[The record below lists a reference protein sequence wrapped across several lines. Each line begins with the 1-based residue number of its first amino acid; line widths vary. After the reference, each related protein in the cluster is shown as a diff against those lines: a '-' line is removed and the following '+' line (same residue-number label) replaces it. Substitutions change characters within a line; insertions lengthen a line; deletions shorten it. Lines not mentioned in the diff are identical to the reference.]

1 MSIPITRQEYDKRP
15 NVTTKTIT
23 SRGDGSNLYNV
34 TETMHGNG
42 NVSIVSDLVTKNI
55 VQTDNSNIVNGN
67 NISDTQGS
75 SSQWVNEASEIS
87 SNSSYR
93 VVGNPANLRNGFF
106 RETDIA
112 KQKIIAMRSGFNDD
126 RNETDLIPDLGLAEM
141 PNEIVKNVTV
151 IDKDTALC
159 DNSPNLPTTG
169 NLFSDIVIMAA
180 NEIAKMTEA
189 MSKISLKSSLKQS
202 ELAAKNKVEKIEK
215 IIESVESLP
224 DSFSKEKLK
233 KAISEGNF
241 GAIFASPSN
250 EDKDKK
256 SIYDKDQY
264 VAAAVDASK
273 EMMSA
278 ERALQ

>member
-15 NVTTKTIT
+15 NVTTKTTT
-23 SRGDGSNLYNV
+23 SRGNGSNLYNV
-34 TETMHGNG
+34 TETVHGNG
-42 NVSIVSDLVTKNI
+42 NVSIVSDLITRNI
-55 VQTDNSNIVNGN
+55 VQTDSSNTVNGN

-75 SSQWVNEASEIS
+75 SSQWVNEAAEIS

-93 VVGNPANLRNGFF
+93 IVGDPANLRNGFF

-126 RNETDLIPDLGLAEM
+126 RNDTDLLPDLELTSM
-141 PNEIVKNVTV
+141 PGEIVKNITV

-159 DNSPNLPTTG
+159 DNSINLPTTG
-169 NLFSDIVIMAA
+169 NLFTDIIIMAT
-180 NEIAKMTEA
+180 NEIEKMLEA
-189 MSKISLKSSLKQS
+189 ISKISLKSSLKQA
-202 ELAAKNKVEKIEK
+202 ELATKNRIEKVEKL
-215 IIESVESLP
+215 IESIENLP
-224 DSFSKEKLK
+224 DSVSKEKLK
-233 KAISEGNF
+233 KAILEGNF
-241 GAIFASPSN
+241 NAIFASPSN

-273 EMMSA
+273 EMISA

>member
-15 NVTTKTIT
+15 NVTTKTTT

-55 VQTDNSNIVNGN
+55 VQTDNSNTVNGN

-112 KQKIIAMRSGFNDD
+112 KQKVIAMRSGFNDD

-141 PNEIVKNVTV
+141 PGEIVKNVTV

-159 DNSPNLPTTG
+159 DNSLNLPTTG
-169 NLFSDIVIMAA
+169 NLFADIAIMAA

-189 MSKISLKSSLKQS
+189 MSKISLKSALKQA
-202 ELAAKNKVEKIEK
+202 ELVAKNKVEKIEK
-215 IIESVESLP
+215 VIESIESLP
-224 DSFSKEKLK
+224 DSFSKERLK
-233 KAISEGNF
+233 NAIMEGNF
-241 GAIFASPSN
+241 SAIFSSPSN

-256 SIYDKDQY
+256 SVYDKDQY

>member
-1 MSIPITRQEYDKRP
+1 MSVPITRQEYDKRP
-15 NVTTKTIT
+15 NVTTKTTT

-42 NVSIVSDLVTKNI
+42 NVSIVSDLVTKDI
-55 VQTDNSNIVNGN
+55 VQTDKSNTVNGN

-141 PNEIVKNVTV
+141 PSEILKNVTV

-169 NLFSDIVIMAA
+169 NLFTDIAIMAA

-189 MSKISLKSSLKQS
+189 MSKISMKSAAKQA
-202 ELAAKNKVEKIEK
+202 ELVAKNKVEKIEK
-215 IIESVESLP
+215 VTESIESLP
-224 DSFSKEKLK
+224 DSVSKEKLK
-233 KAISEGNF
+233 NAIFEGNF

-250 EDKDKK
+250 EDKEKK
-256 SIYDKDQY
+256 SVYDKDQY

>member
-15 NVTTKTIT
+15 NVTTKTTT

-55 VQTDNSNIVNGN
+55 VQTDNSNTVNGN

-126 RNETDLIPDLGLAEM
+126 RNEIDLIPDLGLAEM
-141 PNEIVKNVTV
+141 PSEIVKNVTV

-159 DNSPNLPTTG
+159 DNSLNLPTTG
-169 NLFSDIVIMAA
+169 NLFADIAIMAA

-189 MSKISLKSSLKQS
+189 MSKISLKSAIKQA
-202 ELAAKNKVEKIEK
+202 ELIAKNKVEKIQK
-215 IIESVESLP
+215 VIENIEELP
-224 DSFSKEKLK
+224 ESFSKEKLK
-233 KAISEGNF
+233 NAIMEGNF
-241 GAIFASPSN
+241 SAIFASPSN
-250 EDKDKK
+250 EDKEKK
-256 SIYDKDQY
+256 NVYDKDQY

>member
-1 MSIPITRQEYDKRP
+1 MSVPITRQEYDKRP
-15 NVTTKTIT
+15 NVTTKTTT

-42 NVSIVSDLVTKNI
+42 NISIVSDLVTKNI
-55 VQTDNSNIVNGN
+55 VQTDNSNTVNGN

-75 SSQWVNEASEIS
+75 SSQWVNEAAEIS
-87 SNSSYR
+87 SNSSYK
-93 VVGNPANLRNGFF
+93 VVGDPANLRNGFF
-106 RETDIA
+106 KETDIA

-126 RNETDLIPDLGLAEM
+126 RNETDLIPDLGLSEA
-141 PNEIVKNVTV
+141 PTEILKNVTV

-159 DNSPNLPTTG
+159 DNSPNPPTTG
-169 NLFSDIVIMAA
+169 NLFADIGIMAA
-180 NEIAKMTEA
+180 NEIAKMMQA
-189 MSKISLKSSLKQS
+189 LSKISLKSTLKQA
-202 ELAAKNKVEKIEK
+202 ELAAKNQLEKIEK
-215 IIESVESLP
+215 VIESVEQLP

-241 GAIFASPSN
+241 GAIFSSPSN
-250 EDKDKK
+250 EDKEKK
-256 SIYDKDQY
+256 SVYDKDQY

-273 EMMSA
+273 EMMNA

>member
-15 NVTTKTIT
+15 NVTTKTTT

-55 VQTDNSNIVNGN
+55 VQTDNSNTVNGN

-141 PNEIVKNVTV
+141 PGEIVKNVTV

-169 NLFSDIVIMAA
+169 NLFSDIAIMAA

-189 MSKISLKSSLKQS
+189 MSKISLKSALKQA
-202 ELAAKNKVEKIEK
+202 ELAAKNQVEKIEK
-215 IIESVESLP
+215 VIESIESLP

-250 EDKDKK
+250 EDKEKK
-256 SIYDKDQY
+256 SVYDKDQY

>member
-1 MSIPITRQEYDKRP
+1 
-15 NVTTKTIT
+15 
-23 SRGDGSNLYNV
+23 
-34 TETMHGNG
+34 MHGNG

-55 VQTDNSNIVNGN
+55 VQTDNSNTVNGN

-126 RNETDLIPDLGLAEM
+126 RNEIDLIPDLGLAEM
-141 PNEIVKNVTV
+141 PSEIVKNVTV

-169 NLFSDIVIMAA
+169 NLFADIAIMAA

-189 MSKISLKSSLKQS
+189 MSKISLKSALKQA
-202 ELAAKNKVEKIEK
+202 ELIAKNKVEKIQK
-215 IIESVESLP
+215 VIENIEELP
-224 DSFSKEKLK
+224 ESFSKEKLK
-233 KAISEGNF
+233 NAIMEGNF
-241 GAIFASPSN
+241 SAIFASPSN
-250 EDKDKK
+250 EDKEKK
-256 SIYDKDQY
+256 SVYDKDQY